1 MCDFSYINLHF
12 PHSGIP
18 PPSRAGNAGNA
29 ARNKTPCAGV
39 VGGSDDCQPWRG
51 WYIQFGGAPNKGP
64 RKNSRS
70 KIYEWCSAMVKRNQ
84 ILETSHQGPVWRARH
99 LQNAFHTKGY
109 SFLWKSGT
117 VIIPVVWGPTLTKK
131 GRFWKLTNC
140 LGQPYLIHRFSSESS
155 CLGKRKYLKSDML
168 ILWTW
173 FRYCINRLYYYLNQI
188 SHYLKVTSCTATR
201 DAKPLPQQEKIS
213 EISTTNLASTMLK

>member
-1 MCDFSYINLHF
+1 MWWEEATIASL
-12 PHSGIP
+12 
-18 PPSRAGNAGNA
+18 
-29 ARNKTPCAGV
+29 GV
-39 VGGSDDCQPWRG
+39 DANSIWRG
-51 WYIQFGGAPNKGP
+51 PPNKGP

-70 KIYEWCSAMVKRNQ
+70 KLYESEWCSAMVKRNQ

-131 GRFWKLTNC
+131 SRFWKLTNC